1 MPCISDY
8 GDEDRLHEEQKQRE
22 HIAALEASLCAILTV
37 LENPRGKQSN
47 MREIL
52 DRINEKEAG
61 ITAEQIESWFAAHK
75 RKDELRRKRE
85 KQEAA
90 YVSRV
95 KAAKRKVAEMS
106 EEERRAM
113 REALTK

>member
-22 HIAALEASLCAILTV
+22 HIAALEASLCAILKV
-37 LENPRGKQSN
+37 LENPRGN